1 MKKFSEMSKKHKILL
16 IVVGVIVVGVLGDAI
31 GWWEMTSMIPS
42 GGGEGAA

>member
-16 IVVGVIVVGVLGDAI
+16 IVVGVIVVGFLGDAI
-31 GWWEMTSMIPS
+31 GWWEMTSMIPG